1 MIIETQQLI
10 LFFTTSVL
18 LGLAP
23 GPDILFV
30 LAQAAQQGK
39 KSGLLV
45 TLGLSTG
52 LLVHTAAVTCGLAAV
67 YAQSALAFTL
77 LKVVGAGYLAW
88 LAWQSFR
95 AGALQGDAA
104 RVDRLSPGTLYRRGI
119 IMNITNPKVSIFF
132 LAFLPQFADPA
143 KGSLSLQLLLL
154 GVLFIVATILV
165 FSSVSLLA
173 GALGD
178 RFRQSA
184 GAQKLLNRIT
194 GTIFAALAVKLVT
207 AQR

>member
-1 MIIETQQLI
+1 MMIEPQQLI

-39 KSGLLV
+39 KAGLLV
-45 TLGLSTG
+45 TLGLCTG

-77 LKVVGAGYLAW
+77 LKVVGATYLAW

-95 AGALQGDAA
+95 AGTLQGSEM
-104 RVDRLSPGTLYRRGI
+104 RVDHLRPLTLYRRGI

-143 KGSLSLQLLLL
+143 KGPLSLQLLLL
-154 GVLFIVATILV
+154 GGLFIVATILV

-178 RFRQSA
+178 RFRRSS
-184 GAQKLLNRIT
+184 GAQKLLNRIA
-194 GTIFAALAVKLVT
+194 GTIFAALAAKLVT

>member
-1 MIIETQQLI
+1 
-10 LFFTTSVL
+10 
-18 LGLAP
+18 
-23 GPDILFV
+23 
-30 LAQAAQQGK
+30 
-39 KSGLLV
+39 
-45 TLGLSTG
+45 
-52 LLVHTAAVTCGLAAV
+52 
-67 YAQSALAFTL
+67 
-77 LKVVGAGYLAW
+77 VGAAYLAW

-95 AGALQGDAA
+95 AGAQQGAA
-104 RVDRLSPGTLYRRGI
+104 AQVDRLSLGTLYRRGI
-119 IMNITNPKVSIFF
+119 VMNITNPKVSIFF

-143 KGSLSLQLLLL
+143 KGPLSLQLLLL
-154 GVLFIVATILV
+154 GGLFIVATILV

-184 GAQKLLNRIT
+184 GAQKLLNRIA